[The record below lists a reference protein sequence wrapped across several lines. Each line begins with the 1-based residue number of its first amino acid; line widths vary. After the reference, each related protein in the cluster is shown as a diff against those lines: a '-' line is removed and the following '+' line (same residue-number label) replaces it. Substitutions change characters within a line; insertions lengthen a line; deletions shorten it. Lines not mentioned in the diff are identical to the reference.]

1 MDELKVLMLS
11 KRENVFCDYA
21 EAILHSYFAD
31 NEFLSVRGS
40 VGEHLNDELYWYR
53 PEYVISFVSPW
64 IVPKALLDTAQKAAL
79 NFHPGPPAYP
89 GTGCYNFALYGGAK
103 EYGVTVHHM
112 QEKVD
117 SGKIVMTSY
126 FDVSP
131 LETVETMKLK
141 SMNHLLFCFDKLL
154 SCIAADKPLPESQE
168 TWLRRPFT
176 RKEMRALFEIDP
188 STQDEQEIRRR
199 IRAAEYPSSTGAYV
213 MAGGRR
219 FYLPQENRSPIVK

>member
-1 MDELKVLMLS
+1 MEELKVLMLS
-11 KRENVFCDYA
+11 KRENIFCDYA
-21 EAILHSYFAD
+21 EAILNSYFTD
-31 NEFLSVRGS
+31 KEFLSIRGN

-53 PEYVISFVSPW
+53 PEYVISFISPW
-64 IVPKALLDTAQKAAL
+64 IVPKALLDAAQKAAL

-89 GTGCYNFALYGGAK
+89 GTGCYNFALYEGAK

-117 SGKIVMTSY
+117 TGKIVMTSY

-141 SMNHLLFCFDKLL
+141 SMNHLLFCFDKILA
-154 SCIAADKPLPESQE
+154 CIAVDKPLPVSQE

-176 RKEMRALFEIDP
+176 RKEMCALFEIDP
-188 STQDEQEIRRR
+188 NTQDEQEIRRR